1 MRDKKNK
8 HFTWKK
14 YHRWFG
20 LVLSVFMLVFCV
32 SGIILNHRQLFAD
45 CDVSRSFM
53 PPAYHIQNFNNGIIK
68 GSIRIDG
75 HADLASDDSIKTS
88 DDSIQASDDSVL
100 AYGYGGIWLTDS
112 KMKSWKDFN
121 RGLPKNVDG
130 RNIRN
135 MVQTKNGEIWCAAMM
150 DVYRF
155 DGKEWRRFPLPDNH
169 ERIADIAL
177 TKDSMSLIAMTR
189 SAVYEISGKK
199 METANNKM
207 DTASDERMATRK
219 IIAQP
224 KGFTPTVTLFK
235 TVWHLHSGAFFG
247 LTGRLVVDAIA
258 IVLIILSITG
268 IILIILPSRIRLQKR
283 LQAKEKMEKME
294 TGKERLAKEKMKKL
308 GKQMVFNAKWHNKLG
323 YATII
328 LTLWISITGMCLR
341 PPLMIPLAMNKTTEK
356 VKDGNV
362 WHDKLRAIRWDAA
375 EGNWLVS
382 TSEGFLR
389 VDEHFMHT
397 PTLLNKEQ
405 TPKVSPMGVTVF
417 ESDGKGGWLVGSFSG
432 MFRWYPEK
440 NLIVDYFTGKQN
452 IEKSMIPI
460 SSHLVSGYSKDFF
473 DGKEVVFDYSK
484 GASFG
489 NAENLR
495 NTENLRNAETKSFP
509 ASTPEVL
516 SAIPMSLWNVA
527 LELHVGR
534 CYSPFLGPLSNL
546 FVFISGLLITLVL
559 LSGYIILHRRK
570 KKSPKLPQKSL

>member
-20 LVLSVFMLVFCV
+20 LILSVFMLVFCV

-45 CDVSRSFM
+45 CDVSRSIL
-53 PPAYHIQNFNNGIIK
+53 PPAYHIQNFNNGVIK

-75 HADLASDDSIKTS
+75 HADLASAGGIKAS
-88 DDSIQASDDSVL
+88 DDSIL
-100 AYGYGGIWLTDS
+100 AYGYGGIWLTDT

-121 RGLPKNVDG
+121 RGLPENVDG

-135 MVQTKNGEIWCAAMM
+135 MVQTKDGEIWCAAMM

-155 DGKEWRRFPLPDNH
+155 DGKEWKRFPLPDNQD
-169 ERIADIAL
+169 RIADITL
-177 TKDSMSLIAMTR
+177 SQDSTSLIALTR

-199 METANNKM
+199 MKAADDKM
-207 DTASDERMATRK
+207 DAADDKMNASSKKQMATRK
-219 IIAQP
+219 IIGQP
-224 KGFTPTVTLFK
+224 EGFIPEVTLFK

-268 IILIILPSRIRLQKR
+268 IILFILPYRIRRQKR
-283 LQAKEKMEKME
+283 LQAREKMQ
-294 TGKERLAKEKMKKL
+294 KL

-323 YATII
+323 YTTII
-328 LTLWISITGMCLR
+328 LTLWLAITGMCLR

-389 VDEHFMHT
+389 VDEHFQHK
-397 PTLLNKEQ
+397 PILLNKEKA
-405 TPKVSPMGVTVF
+405 PKVSPMGVTVF

-460 SSHLVSGYSKDFF
+460 SNHLVSGYSKDFF
-473 DGKEVVFDYSK
+473 GGKEVIFDYSK
-484 GASFG
+484 GAS
-489 NAENLR
+489 LD
-495 NTENLRNAETKSFP
+495 ETT
-509 ASTPEVL
+509 STPELL
-516 SAIPMSLWNVA
+516 SATPMSLWNVA

-534 CYSPFLGPLSNL
+534 CYSPFLGPLSDL

-559 LSGYIILHRRK
+559 LSGYIILKRRK
-570 KKSPKLPQKSL
+570 QKGQKHL

>member
-45 CDVSRSFM
+45 CDVSRSIL
-53 PPAYHIQNFNNGIIK
+53 PPAYHIQNFNNGVIK

-75 HADLASDDSIKTS
+75 HADLASAGGIKAS
-88 DDSIQASDDSVL
+88 DDSIL
-100 AYGYGGIWLTDS
+100 AYGYGGIWLTDT

-121 RGLPKNVDG
+121 QGLPENVDG

-135 MVQTKNGEIWCAAMM
+135 MVQTKNGEIWCAATM

-155 DGKEWRRFPLPDNH
+155 DGKEWKMFPLADNE
-169 ERIADIAL
+169 ERITDITL
-177 TKDSMSLIAMTR
+177 TKDSTSIIAMTR

-199 METANNKM
+199 TDAANEKTNAANEKR
-207 DTASDERMATRK
+207 DAISEKTNVTRK
-219 IIAQP
+219 IIDQP
-224 KGFTPTVTLFK
+224 EGFIPEVTLFK

-268 IILIILPSRIRLQKR
+268 IILFILPYRIRRQKR
-283 LQAKEKMEKME
+283 LQAREKMQ
-294 TGKERLAKEKMKKL
+294 KL

-323 YATII
+323 YTTII
-328 LTLWISITGMCLR
+328 LTLWLAITGMCLR

-389 VDEHFMHT
+389 VDEHFQHK
-397 PTLLNKEQ
+397 PILLNKEKA
-405 TPKVSPMGVTVF
+405 PKVSPMGVTVF

-460 SSHLVSGYSKDFF
+460 SNHLVSGYSKDFF
-473 DGKEVVFDYSK
+473 GGKEVIFDYSK
-484 GASFG
+484 GAS
-489 NAENLR
+489 LD
-495 NTENLRNAETKSFP
+495 ETT
-509 ASTPEVL
+509 STPELL
-516 SAIPMSLWNVA
+516 SATPMSLWNVA

-534 CYSPFLGPLSNL
+534 CYSPFLGSLSDL

-559 LSGYIILHRRK
+559 LSGYIILKRRR

>member
-20 LVLSVFMLVFCV
+20 LILSVFMLVFCV

-45 CDVSRSFM
+45 CDVSRSIL
-53 PPAYHIQNFNNGIIK
+53 PPAYHIQNFNNGVIK
-68 GSIRIDG
+68 GSVRIDG
-75 HADLASDDSIKTS
+75 HADLASAGGIKAS
-88 DDSIQASDDSVL
+88 DDSIL
-100 AYGYGGIWLTDS
+100 AYGYGGIWLTDT

-121 RGLPKNVDG
+121 QGLPENVDG

-135 MVQTKNGEIWCAAMM
+135 MVQTKDGEIWCAATM

-155 DGKEWRRFPLPDNH
+155 DGKEWKMFPLADNE
-169 ERIADIAL
+169 ERITDITL
-177 TKDSMSLIAMTR
+177 TKDSTSIIAMTR
-189 SAVYEISGKK
+189 SAVYKISGKK
-199 METANNKM
+199 TDAANEKRDAANEKR
-207 DTASDERMATRK
+207 DAISEKTNVTRK
-219 IIAQP
+219 IIGQP
-224 KGFTPTVTLFK
+224 EGFTPMVTLFK

-268 IILIILPSRIRLQKR
+268 IILFILPYRIRRQKR
-283 LQAKEKMEKME
+283 LQAREKMQ
-294 TGKERLAKEKMKKL
+294 KL

-323 YATII
+323 YTTII
-328 LTLWISITGMCLR
+328 LTLWLAITGMCLR

-389 VDEHFMHT
+389 VDEHFQHK
-397 PTLLNKEQ
+397 PILLNKEKA
-405 TPKVSPMGVTVF
+405 PKVSPMGVTVF

-460 SSHLVSGYSKDFF
+460 SNHLVSGYSKDFF
-473 DGKEVVFDYSK
+473 GGKEVIFDYSK
-484 GASFG
+484 GASLG
-489 NAENLR
+489 K
-495 NTENLRNAETKSFP
+495 T
-509 ASTPEVL
+509 ASTPELL
-516 SAIPMSLWNVA
+516 SATPMSLWNVA

-534 CYSPFLGPLSNL
+534 CYSPFLGPLSDL

-559 LSGYIILHRRK
+559 LSGYIILKRRK
-570 KKSPKLPQKSL
+570 KKGQKQL

>member
-20 LVLSVFMLVFCV
+20 LILSVFMLVFCV

-45 CDVSRSFM
+45 CDVSRSIL
-53 PPAYHIQNFNNGIIK
+53 PPAYHIQNFNNGVIK

-75 HADLASDDSIKTS
+75 HADLASAGGIK
-88 DDSIQASDDSVL
+88 ASDDSVL
-100 AYGYGGIWLTDS
+100 AYGYGGIWLTDA

-121 RGLPKNVDG
+121 KGLPKNVDG

-155 DGKEWRRFPLPDNH
+155 NGKEWKRFPLPDNH
-169 ERIADIAL
+169 ERIADITL
-177 TKDSMSLIAMTR
+177 TKDSTSLIAMTR

-199 METANNKM
+199 MKTANDKI
-207 DTASDERMATRK
+207 DAASENLMATRK
-219 IIAQP
+219 IIGQP
-224 KGFTPTVTLFK
+224 EGFTPMVTLFK

-247 LTGRLVVDAIA
+247 LTGRLIVDAIA

-268 IILIILPSRIRLQKR
+268 IILFILPYRIRRQKR
-283 LQAKEKMEKME
+283 LQAR
-294 TGKERLAKEKMKKL
+294 ERMVKL

-341 PPLMIPLAMNKTTEK
+341 PPLMVPLAMNKTTEK

-389 VDEHFMHT
+389 VDEHFQHQ
-397 PTLLNKEQ
+397 PTLLNKEK
-405 TPKVSPMGVTVF
+405 TPKVSPMGVSVF
-417 ESDGKGGWLVGSFSG
+417 ESDGKGGWLIGSFSG

-460 SSHLVSGYSKDFF
+460 SNHLVSGYSKDFF
-473 DGKEVVFDYSK
+473 GGKEVIFDYSK
-484 GASFG
+484 GASLG
-489 NAENLR
+489 
-495 NTENLRNAETKSFP
+495 ET
-509 ASTPEVL
+509 ASTPELL
-516 SAIPMSLWNVA
+516 SATPMSLWNVA

-534 CYSPFLGPLSNL
+534 CYSPFLGPLSDL

-559 LSGYIILHRRK
+559 LSGYIILKRRK
-570 KKSPKLPQKSL
+570 KKGQKHL

>member
-20 LVLSVFMLVFCV
+20 LILSVFMLVFCV

-45 CDVSRSFM
+45 CDVSRSIL
-53 PPAYHIQNFNNGIIK
+53 PPAYHIQNFNNGVIK

-75 HADLASDDSIKTS
+75 HADLASAGGIKAS
-88 DDSIQASDDSVL
+88 DDSIL
-100 AYGYGGIWLTDS
+100 AYGYGGIWLTDT

-121 RGLPKNVDG
+121 KGLPKNVDG

-135 MVQTKNGEIWCAAMM
+135 MVQTKNGEIWCAATM

-155 DGKEWRRFPLPDNH
+155 DGKEWKMFPLADNK
-169 ERIADIAL
+169 ERITDITL
-177 TKDSMSLIAMTR
+177 TKDSTSIIAMTR

-199 METANNKM
+199 TDAANEKRDAANEKR
-207 DTASDERMATRK
+207 DAISEKTNVTHK
-219 IIAQP
+219 IIGQP
-224 KGFTPTVTLFK
+224 EGFIPEVTLFK

-268 IILIILPSRIRLQKR
+268 IILFILPYRIRRQKR
-283 LQAKEKMEKME
+283 LQAREKMQ
-294 TGKERLAKEKMKKL
+294 KL

-323 YATII
+323 YTTII
-328 LTLWISITGMCLR
+328 LTLWLAITGMCLR

-389 VDEHFMHT
+389 VDEHFQHK
-397 PTLLNKEQ
+397 PILLNKEKA
-405 TPKVSPMGVTVF
+405 PKVSPMGVTVF

-460 SSHLVSGYSKDFF
+460 SNHLVSGYSKDFL

-484 GASFG
+484 GAS
-489 NAENLR
+489 LD
-495 NTENLRNAETKSFP
+495 ETT
-509 ASTPEVL
+509 STPELL
-516 SAIPMSLWNVA
+516 SATPMSLWNVA

-534 CYSPFLGPLSNL
+534 CYSPFLGPLSDL

-559 LSGYIILHRRK
+559 LSGYIILKRRK
-570 KKSPKLPQKSL
+570 KKGQKHL

>member
-20 LVLSVFMLVFCV
+20 LILSVFMLVFCV

-45 CDVSRSFM
+45 CDVSRSFL

-68 GSIRIDG
+68 GSIKIDG
-75 HADLASDDSIKTS
+75 HADLASAGGIK
-88 DDSIQASDDSVL
+88 ASDDSVL
-100 AYGYGGIWLTDS
+100 AYGYGGIWLTDAE
-112 KMKSWKDFN
+112 MKSWKDFN
-121 RGLPKNVDG
+121 KGLPKNVDG

-155 DGKEWRRFPLPDNH
+155 DGKEWKMFPLADNK
-169 ERIADIAL
+169 ERITDITL
-177 TKDSMSLIAMTR
+177 TKDSTSIIAMTR

-199 METANNKM
+199 TDAANEKTDAANEKR
-207 DTASDERMATRK
+207 DAISEKTNVTRK
-219 IIAQP
+219 IIGQP
-224 KGFTPTVTLFK
+224 EGFIPEVTLFK
-235 TVWHLHSGAFFG
+235 TVWNLHSGAFFG
-247 LTGRLVVDAIA
+247 LAGRLVVDAIA

-268 IILIILPSRIRLQKR
+268 IILFILPYRIRRQKR
-283 LQAKEKMEKME
+283 LQAREKMQ
-294 TGKERLAKEKMKKL
+294 KL

-323 YATII
+323 YTTII
-328 LTLWISITGMCLR
+328 LTLWLAITGMCLR

-389 VDEHFMHT
+389 VDEHFQHK
-397 PTLLNKEQ
+397 PILLNKEKA
-405 TPKVSPMGVTVF
+405 PKVSPMGVTVF

-460 SSHLVSGYSKDFF
+460 SNHLVSGYSKDFF
-473 DGKEVVFDYSK
+473 GGKEVIFDYSK
-484 GASFG
+484 GAS
-489 NAENLR
+489 LD
-495 NTENLRNAETKSFP
+495 ET
-509 ASTPEVL
+509 ASTPELL
-516 SAIPMSLWNVA
+516 SATPMSLWNVA

-534 CYSPFLGPLSNL
+534 CYSPFLGPLSDL

-559 LSGYIILHRRK
+559 LSGYIILKRRK
-570 KKSPKLPQKSL
+570 KKGQKHL

>member
-45 CDVSRSFM
+45 CDVSRSIL
-53 PPAYHIQNFNNGIIK
+53 PPAYHIQNFNNGVIK

-75 HADLASDDSIKTS
+75 HADLASAGGIK
-88 DDSIQASDDSVL
+88 ASDDTIL
-100 AYGYGGIWLTDS
+100 AYGYGGIWLTDT

-121 RGLPKNVDG
+121 KGLPENVDG

-135 MVQTKNGEIWCAAMM
+135 MVQTKNGEIWCAATM

-155 DGKEWRRFPLPDNH
+155 DGKEWKMFPLADNK
-169 ERIADIAL
+169 ERITDITL
-177 TKDSMSLIAMTR
+177 TKDSTSIIAMTR

-199 METANNKM
+199 TDAANEKRDAANEKR
-207 DTASDERMATRK
+207 DAISEKTNVTRK
-219 IIAQP
+219 IIGQP
-224 KGFTPTVTLFK
+224 EGFIPEVTLFK

-268 IILIILPSRIRLQKR
+268 IILFILPYRIRRQKR
-283 LQAKEKMEKME
+283 LQAREKMQ
-294 TGKERLAKEKMKKL
+294 KL

-323 YATII
+323 YTTII
-328 LTLWISITGMCLR
+328 LTLWLAITGMCLR

-362 WHDKLRAIRWDAA
+362 WHDKLRAIRWDAT

-389 VDEHFMHT
+389 VDEHFQHK
-397 PTLLNKEQ
+397 PILLNKEKA
-405 TPKVSPMGVTVF
+405 PKVSPMGVTVF

-460 SSHLVSGYSKDFF
+460 SNHLVSGYSKDFF
-473 DGKEVVFDYSK
+473 GGKEVIFDYSK
-484 GASFG
+484 GASLG
-489 NAENLR
+489 
-495 NTENLRNAETKSFP
+495 ETT
-509 ASTPEVL
+509 STPELL
-516 SAIPMSLWNVA
+516 SATPMSLWNVA

-534 CYSPFLGPLSNL
+534 CYSPFLGPLSDL

-559 LSGYIILHRRK
+559 LSGYIILKRRK
-570 KKSPKLPQKSL
+570 KKGQKHL

>member
-20 LVLSVFMLVFCV
+20 LILSVFMLVFCV

-45 CDVSRSFM
+45 CDVSRSIL
-53 PPAYHIQNFNNGIIK
+53 PPAYHIQNFNNGVIK

-75 HADLASDDSIKTS
+75 HADLASAGGIKAS
-88 DDSIQASDDSVL
+88 DDSIL
-100 AYGYGGIWLTDS
+100 AYGYGGIWLTDT

-121 RGLPKNVDG
+121 KGLPENVDG

-135 MVQTKNGEIWCAAMM
+135 MVQTKNGEIWCAATM

-155 DGKEWRRFPLPDNH
+155 DGKEWKMFPLADNE
-169 ERIADIAL
+169 ERITDITL
-177 TKDSMSLIAMTR
+177 TKDSTSIIAMTR

-199 METANNKM
+199 TDAANEKTDAANEKR
-207 DTASDERMATRK
+207 DAISEKTNVTRK
-219 IIAQP
+219 IIGQP
-224 KGFTPTVTLFK
+224 EGFVPEVTLFK
-235 TVWHLHSGAFFG
+235 TVWNLHSGAFFG
-247 LTGRLVVDAIA
+247 LAGRLVVDAIA

-268 IILIILPSRIRLQKR
+268 IILFILPYRIRRQKR
-283 LQAKEKMEKME
+283 LQAREKMQ
-294 TGKERLAKEKMKKL
+294 KL

-323 YATII
+323 YTTII
-328 LTLWISITGMCLR
+328 LTLWLAITGMCLR

-389 VDEHFMHT
+389 VDEHFQHK
-397 PTLLNKEQ
+397 PILLNKEKA
-405 TPKVSPMGVTVF
+405 PKVSPMGVNVF
-417 ESDGKGGWLVGSFSG
+417 ESDGKGGWLIGSFSG
-432 MFRWYPEK
+432 MFRWNPEK
-440 NLIVDYFTGKQN
+440 NLIVDYFTGKANQG
-452 IEKSMIPI
+452 KSMIPI
-460 SSHLVSGYSKDFF
+460 SSSLVSGYSKDFF
-473 DGKEVVFDYSK
+473 GGKEVVFDYSK
-484 GASFG
+484 GASLG
-489 NAENLR
+489 
-495 NTENLRNAETKSFP
+495 ET
-509 ASTPEVL
+509 ASTPELL
-516 SAIPMSLWNVA
+516 SATPMSLWNVA

-534 CYSPFLGPLSNL
+534 CYSPFLVPLSDL

-559 LSGYIILHRRK
+559 LSGYIILKRRK
-570 KKSPKLPQKSL
+570 KKGQKHL

>member
-20 LVLSVFMLVFCV
+20 LILSVFMLVFCV

-45 CDVSRSFM
+45 CDVSRSFL
-53 PPAYHIQNFNNGIIK
+53 PLAYHIQNFNNGVIK

-75 HADLASDDSIKTS
+75 HADLASAGGIKAS
-88 DDSIQASDDSVL
+88 DDSIL
-100 AYGYGGIWLTDS
+100 AYGYGGIWLTDT

-121 RGLPKNVDG
+121 KGLPENVDG

-135 MVQTKNGEIWCAAMM
+135 MVQTKNGEIWCAATM

-155 DGKEWRRFPLPDNH
+155 DGKEWKMFPLADNK
-169 ERIADIAL
+169 ERITDITL
-177 TKDSMSLIAMTR
+177 TKDSTSIIAMTR

-199 METANNKM
+199 TDAANEKRDAISEKTDAISEKTNV
-207 DTASDERMATRK
+207 TRK
-219 IIAQP
+219 IIGQP
-224 KGFTPTVTLFK
+224 EGFIPEVTLFK

-268 IILIILPSRIRLQKR
+268 IILFILPYRIRRQKR
-283 LQAKEKMEKME
+283 LQAR
-294 TGKERLAKEKMKKL
+294 ERMVKL

-389 VDEHFMHT
+389 VDEHFQHK
-397 PTLLNKEQ
+397 PILLNKEKA
-405 TPKVSPMGVTVF
+405 PKVSPMGVTVF

-460 SSHLVSGYSKDFF
+460 SNHLVSGYSKDFF
-473 DGKEVVFDYSK
+473 GGKEVIFDYSK
-484 GASFG
+484 GAS
-489 NAENLR
+489 LD
-495 NTENLRNAETKSFP
+495 ET
-509 ASTPEVL
+509 ASTPELL
-516 SAIPMSLWNVA
+516 SATPMSLWNVA

-534 CYSPFLGPLSNL
+534 CYPPFLGPLSDL

-559 LSGYIILHRRK
+559 LSGYIILKRRK
-570 KKSPKLPQKSL
+570 KKGQKHL

>member
-1 MRDKKNK
+1 MKSPNFFSKKVENPLFLPMAKAFQIIIFRYCRGRKIPLTLQPNYKNIKEEIMRDKKNK

-45 CDVSRSFM
+45 CDVSRSIL

-68 GSIRIDG
+68 GSI
-75 HADLASDDSIKTS
+75 K
-88 DDSIQASDDSVL
+88 ASDDSVL

-121 RGLPKNVDG
+121 KGLPENVDG

-155 DGKEWRRFPLPDNH
+155 DGKEWKRFPLPDNH
-169 ERIADIAL
+169 ERIAEIAL

-199 METANNKM
+199 MKTANDKI
-207 DTASDERMATRK
+207 DAASENLMATRK
-219 IIAQP
+219 IIGQP
-224 KGFTPTVTLFK
+224 EGFTPMVTLFK

-268 IILIILPSRIRLQKR
+268 IILFILPYRIRRQKR
-283 LQAKEKMEKME
+283 LQAREKMQ
-294 TGKERLAKEKMKKL
+294 KL

-341 PPLMIPLAMNKTTEK
+341 PPLMVPLAMNKTTEK

-389 VDEHFMHT
+389 VDEHFQHK
-397 PTLLNKEQ
+397 PILLNKEKA
-405 TPKVSPMGVTVF
+405 PKVSPMGVTVF

-460 SSHLVSGYSKDFF
+460 SNHLVSGYSKDFF
-473 DGKEVVFDYSK
+473 GGKEVIFDYSK
-484 GASFG
+484 GAS
-489 NAENLR
+489 LD
-495 NTENLRNAETKSFP
+495 ET
-509 ASTPEVL
+509 ASTPELL
-516 SAIPMSLWNVA
+516 SATPMSLWNVA

-534 CYSPFLGPLSNL
+534 CYSPFLGPFSDL

>member
-45 CDVSRSFM
+45 CDVSRSIL
-53 PPAYHIQNFNNGIIK
+53 PPAYHIQNFNNGVIK

-75 HADLASDDSIKTS
+75 HADLASAGGIK
-88 DDSIQASDDSVL
+88 ASDDTIL
-100 AYGYGGIWLTDS
+100 AYGYGGIWLTDT

-121 RGLPKNVDG
+121 KGLPENVDG

-135 MVQTKNGEIWCAAMM
+135 MVQTKNGEIWCAATM

-155 DGKEWRRFPLPDNH
+155 DGKEWKMFPLADNK
-169 ERIADIAL
+169 ERITDITL
-177 TKDSMSLIAMTR
+177 TKDSTSIIAMTR

-199 METANNKM
+199 TDAANEKRDAANEKR
-207 DTASDERMATRK
+207 DAISEKTNVTRK
-219 IIAQP
+219 IIGQP
-224 KGFTPTVTLFK
+224 EGFIPEVTLFK

-268 IILIILPSRIRLQKR
+268 IILFILPYRIRRQKR
-283 LQAKEKMEKME
+283 LQAREKMQ
-294 TGKERLAKEKMKKL
+294 KL

-323 YATII
+323 YTTII
-328 LTLWISITGMCLR
+328 LTLWLAITGMCLR

-375 EGNWLVS
+375 EENWLVS

-389 VDEHFMHT
+389 VDEHFQHK
-397 PTLLNKEQ
+397 PILLNKEKA
-405 TPKVSPMGVTVF
+405 PKVSPMGVTVF

-460 SSHLVSGYSKDFF
+460 SNHLVSGYSKDFF
-473 DGKEVVFDYSK
+473 GGKEVIFDYSK
-484 GASFG
+484 GASLG
-489 NAENLR
+489 
-495 NTENLRNAETKSFP
+495 ETT
-509 ASTPEVL
+509 STPELL
-516 SAIPMSLWNVA
+516 SATPMSLWNVA

-534 CYSPFLGPLSNL
+534 CYSPFLGPLSDL

-559 LSGYIILHRRK
+559 LSGYIILKRRK
-570 KKSPKLPQKSL
+570 KKGQKHL

>member
-20 LVLSVFMLVFCV
+20 LILSVFMLVFCV

-45 CDVSRSFM
+45 CDVSRSIL
-53 PPAYHIQNFNNGIIK
+53 PPAYHIQNFNNGVIK

-75 HADLASDDSIKTS
+75 HADLASAGGIK
-88 DDSIQASDDSVL
+88 ASDDSVL
-100 AYGYGGIWLTDS
+100 AYGYGGIWLTDAE
-112 KMKSWKDFN
+112 MKSWKDFN
-121 RGLPKNVDG
+121 KGLPKNVDG

-155 DGKEWRRFPLPDNH
+155 DGKEWKMFPLADNE
-169 ERIADIAL
+169 ERITDITL
-177 TKDSMSLIAMTR
+177 TKDSTSIIAMTR

-199 METANNKM
+199 TDAANEKTNAANEKR
-207 DTASDERMATRK
+207 DAISEKTNVTRK
-219 IIAQP
+219 IIGQP
-224 KGFTPTVTLFK
+224 EGFIPEVTLFK

-268 IILIILPSRIRLQKR
+268 IILFILPYRIRRQKR
-283 LQAKEKMEKME
+283 LQAREKMQ
-294 TGKERLAKEKMKKL
+294 KL

-323 YATII
+323 YTTII
-328 LTLWISITGMCLR
+328 LTLWLAITGMCLR

-389 VDEHFMHT
+389 VDEHFQHK
-397 PTLLNKEQ
+397 PILLNKEKA
-405 TPKVSPMGVTVF
+405 PKVSPMGVTVF
-417 ESDGKGGWLVGSFSG
+417 ESDGKGDWLVGSFSG

-460 SSHLVSGYSKDFF
+460 SNHLVSGYSKDFF
-473 DGKEVVFDYSK
+473 GGKEVTFDYSK
-484 GASFG
+484 GAS
-489 NAENLR
+489 LD
-495 NTENLRNAETKSFP
+495 ETT
-509 ASTPEVL
+509 STPELL
-516 SAIPMSLWNVA
+516 SATPMSLWNVA

-534 CYSPFLGPLSNL
+534 CYSPFLGPLSDL

-559 LSGYIILHRRK
+559 LSGYIILKRRK
-570 KKSPKLPQKSL
+570 KKGQKHL

>member
-1 MRDKKNK
+1 MREKKK
-8 HFTWKK
+8 KRFTWKK

-32 SGIILNHRQLFAD
+32 SGIILNHRQLFAG
-45 CDVSRSFM
+45 CEVSRSLM
-53 PPAYHIQNFNNGIIK
+53 PSAYHIKDFNNGIIK
-68 GSIRIDG
+68 GSLKINHRICKIPVD
-75 HADLASDDSIKTS
+75 AIPASEDSI
-88 DDSIQASDDSVL
+88 L
-100 AYGYGGIWLTDS
+100 AYGYGGVWLTDAE
-112 KMKSWKDFN
+112 MKTWKDFN
-121 RGLPKNVDG
+121 KGLPQNVDG

-135 MVQTKNGEIWCAAMM
+135 IVQTKDGEIWCAAMM

-155 DGKEWRRFPLPDNH
+155 DGKEWKMFPLADNE
-169 ERIADIAL
+169 ERIADITL
-177 TKDSMSLIAMTR
+177 SKDSASIIAMTR

-199 METANNKM
+199 TDAANEKR
-207 DTASDERMATRK
+207 DAISEKTSVTRK
-219 IIAQP
+219 IIGQP
-224 KGFTPTVTLFK
+224 EGFVPEVTLFK
-235 TVWHLHSGAFFG
+235 TVWNLHSGAFFG

-268 IILIILPSRIRLQKR
+268 IILFILPYRIRRQKR
-283 LQAKEKMEKME
+283 LQAREKM
-294 TGKERLAKEKMKKL
+294 LKL

-323 YATII
+323 YTTII
-328 LTLWISITGMCLR
+328 LTLWLAITGMCLR

-356 VKDGNV
+356 VKNGNV

-389 VDEHFMHT
+389 VDEHFCQK
-397 PTLLNKEQ
+397 PVLLDKKQ
-405 TPKVSPMGVTVF
+405 SPKISPMGVNVF
-417 ESDGKGGWLVGSFSG
+417 ESDGKGGWLIGSFSG
-432 MFRWYPEK
+432 MFRWNPEK
-440 NLIVDYFTGKQN
+440 NLIVDYFTGKANQG
-452 IEKSMIPI
+452 KSMIPI

-473 DGKEVVFDYSK
+473 NGKEVVFDYSK
-484 GASFG
+484 GASLG
-489 NAENLR
+489 E
-495 NTENLRNAETKSFP
+495 TENLRNAEPKSFP

-534 CYSPFLGPLSNL
+534 CYSPFLGPLSDL

>member
-20 LVLSVFMLVFCV
+20 LILSVFMLVFCV

-45 CDVSRSFM
+45 CDVSRSIL

-68 GSIRIDG
+68 GSIKIDG
-75 HADLASDDSIKTS
+75 HADLASAGGIKAS
-88 DDSIQASDDSVL
+88 DDSIL
-100 AYGYGGIWLTDS
+100 AYGYGGIWLTDT

-121 RGLPKNVDG
+121 KGLPENVDG

-135 MVQTKNGEIWCAAMM
+135 MVQTKNGEIWCAATM

-155 DGKEWRRFPLPDNH
+155 DGKEWKMFPLADNE
-169 ERIADIAL
+169 ERITDITL
-177 TKDSMSLIAMTR
+177 TKDSTSIIAMTR

-199 METANNKM
+199 TDAANEKRDAANEKT
-207 DTASDERMATRK
+207 DAISEKTNVTRK
-219 IIAQP
+219 IIGQP
-224 KGFTPTVTLFK
+224 EGFIPEVTLFK

-268 IILIILPSRIRLQKR
+268 IILFILPYRIRRQKR
-283 LQAKEKMEKME
+283 LQAREKMQ
-294 TGKERLAKEKMKKL
+294 KL

-323 YATII
+323 YTTII
-328 LTLWISITGMCLR
+328 LTLWLAITGMCLR

-389 VDEHFMHT
+389 VDEHFQHK
-397 PTLLNKEQ
+397 PILLNKEKA
-405 TPKVSPMGVTVF
+405 PKVSPMGVTVF

-460 SSHLVSGYSKDFF
+460 SNHLVSGYSKDFF
-473 DGKEVVFDYSK
+473 GGKEVIFDYSK
-484 GASFG
+484 GAS
-489 NAENLR
+489 LD
-495 NTENLRNAETKSFP
+495 ET
-509 ASTPEVL
+509 ASTPELL
-516 SAIPMSLWNVA
+516 SATPMSLWNVA

-534 CYSPFLGPLSNL
+534 CYSPFLGPLSDL

-559 LSGYIILHRRK
+559 LSGYIILKRRK
-570 KKSPKLPQKSL
+570 KKGQKHL

>member
-1 MRDKKNK
+1 MREKKK
-8 HFTWKK
+8 KRFTWKK

-32 SGIILNHRQLFAD
+32 SGIILNHRQLFAG
-45 CDVSRSFM
+45 CEVSRSLM
-53 PPAYHIQNFNNGIIK
+53 PSAYHIKDFNNGIIK
-68 GSIRIDG
+68 GSLKINHRICKIPVDTIP
-75 HADLASDDSIKTS
+75 ASDDSI
-88 DDSIQASDDSVL
+88 L
-100 AYGYGGIWLTDS
+100 AYGYGGVWLTDAE
-112 KMKSWKDFN
+112 MKTWKDFN
-121 RGLPKNVDG
+121 KGLPQNVDG

-135 MVQTKNGEIWCAAMM
+135 IVQTKDGEIWCAAMM

-155 DGKEWRRFPLPDNH
+155 DGKEWKMFPLADNE
-169 ERIADIAL
+169 ERIADITL
-177 TKDSMSLIAMTR
+177 TKDSTSIIAMTR

-199 METANNKM
+199 TDAANEKR
-207 DTASDERMATRK
+207 DAISEKTSVTRK
-219 IIAQP
+219 IIGQP
-224 KGFTPTVTLFK
+224 EGFVPEVTLFK
-235 TVWHLHSGAFFG
+235 TVWNLHSGAFFG

-268 IILIILPSRIRLQKR
+268 IILFILPYRIRRQKR
-283 LQAKEKMEKME
+283 LQAKEKMQ
-294 TGKERLAKEKMKKL
+294 KL

-323 YATII
+323 YTTII
-328 LTLWISITGMCLR
+328 LTLWLAITGMCLR

-356 VKDGNV
+356 VKNGNV

-389 VDEHFMHT
+389 VDEHFCQK
-397 PTLLNKEQ
+397 PVLLDKKQ
-405 TPKVSPMGVTVF
+405 SPKISPMGVNVF
-417 ESDGKGGWLVGSFSG
+417 ESDGKGGWLIGSFSG
-432 MFRWYPEK
+432 MFRWNPEK
-440 NLIVDYFTGKQN
+440 NLIVDYFTGKANQG
-452 IEKSMIPI
+452 KSMIPI
-460 SSHLVSGYSKDFF
+460 SSSLVSGYSKDFF
-473 DGKEVVFDYSK
+473 GGKEVVFDYSK
-484 GASFG
+484 GASLG
-489 NAENLR
+489 E
-495 NTENLRNAETKSFP
+495 TENLRNAEPKSFP

-534 CYSPFLGPLSNL
+534 CYSPFLGPLSDL

>member
-45 CDVSRSFM
+45 CDVSRSFL

-68 GSIRIDG
+68 GSIKIDG
-75 HADLASDDSIKTS
+75 HADLASAGGIKAS
-88 DDSIQASDDSVL
+88 DDSIL
-100 AYGYGGIWLTDS
+100 AYGYGGIWLTDT

-121 RGLPKNVDG
+121 KGLPENVDG

-135 MVQTKNGEIWCAAMM
+135 MVQTKNGEIWCAATM

-155 DGKEWRRFPLPDNH
+155 DGKEWKMFPLADNK
-169 ERIADIAL
+169 ERITDITL
-177 TKDSMSLIAMTR
+177 TKDSTSIIAMTR

-199 METANNKM
+199 TDAANEKRDAANEKR
-207 DTASDERMATRK
+207 DAISEKTNVTRK
-219 IIAQP
+219 IIGQP
-224 KGFTPTVTLFK
+224 EGFIPEVTLFK

-268 IILIILPSRIRLQKR
+268 IILFILPYRIRRQKR
-283 LQAKEKMEKME
+283 LQAREKMQ
-294 TGKERLAKEKMKKL
+294 KL

-323 YATII
+323 YTTII
-328 LTLWISITGMCLR
+328 LTLWLAITGMCLR

-460 SSHLVSGYSKDFF
+460 SNHLVSGYSKDFF
-473 DGKEVVFDYSK
+473 GGKEVIFDYSK
-484 GASFG
+484 GAS
-489 NAENLR
+489 LD
-495 NTENLRNAETKSFP
+495 ET
-509 ASTPEVL
+509 ASTPELL
-516 SAIPMSLWNVA
+516 SATPMSLWNVA

-534 CYSPFLGPLSNL
+534 CYSPFLGPLSDL

-559 LSGYIILHRRK
+559 LSGYIILKRRK
-570 KKSPKLPQKSL
+570 KKGQKHL

>member
-20 LVLSVFMLVFCV
+20 LILSVFMLVFCV

-45 CDVSRSFM
+45 CDVSRSIL
-53 PPAYHIQNFNNGIIK
+53 PPAYHIQNFNNGVIK

-75 HADLASDDSIKTS
+75 HADLASAGGIKASAGGIKAS
-88 DDSIQASDDSVL
+88 DDSIL
-100 AYGYGGIWLTDS
+100 AYGYGGIWLTDT

-121 RGLPKNVDG
+121 KGLPENVDG

-135 MVQTKNGEIWCAAMM
+135 MVQTKNGEIWCAATM

-155 DGKEWRRFPLPDNH
+155 DGKEWKMFPLADNK
-169 ERIADIAL
+169 ERITDITL
-177 TKDSMSLIAMTR
+177 TKDSTSIIAMTR

-199 METANNKM
+199 TDAANEKRDAANEKR
-207 DTASDERMATRK
+207 DAISEKTNVTRK
-219 IIAQP
+219 IIGQP
-224 KGFTPTVTLFK
+224 EGFIPEVTLFK

-268 IILIILPSRIRLQKR
+268 IILFILPYRIRRQKR
-283 LQAKEKMEKME
+283 LQAREKMQ
-294 TGKERLAKEKMKKL
+294 KL

-323 YATII
+323 YTTII
-328 LTLWISITGMCLR
+328 LTLWLAITGMCLR

-389 VDEHFMHT
+389 VDEHFQHK
-397 PTLLNKEQ
+397 PILLNKEKA
-405 TPKVSPMGVTVF
+405 PKVSPMGVTVF

-460 SSHLVSGYSKDFF
+460 SNHLVSGYSKDFF
-473 DGKEVVFDYSK
+473 GGKEVIFDYSK
-484 GASFG
+484 GAS
-489 NAENLR
+489 LD
-495 NTENLRNAETKSFP
+495 ET
-509 ASTPEVL
+509 ASTPELL
-516 SAIPMSLWNVA
+516 SATPMSLWNVA

-534 CYSPFLGPLSNL
+534 CYSPFLGPLSDL

-559 LSGYIILHRRK
+559 LSGYIILKRRK
-570 KKSPKLPQKSL
+570 KKGQKHL

>member
-20 LVLSVFMLVFCV
+20 LILSVFMLVFCV

-45 CDVSRSFM
+45 CDVSRSIL
-53 PPAYHIQNFNNGIIK
+53 PPAYHIQNFNNGVIK

-75 HADLASDDSIKTS
+75 HADLASAGGIKAS
-88 DDSIQASDDSVL
+88 DDSIL
-100 AYGYGGIWLTDS
+100 AYGYGGIWLTDT

-121 RGLPKNVDG
+121 QGLPENVDG

-135 MVQTKNGEIWCAAMM
+135 MVQTKNGEIWCAATM

-155 DGKEWRRFPLPDNH
+155 DGKEWKMFPLADNE
-169 ERIADIAL
+169 ERITDITL
-177 TKDSMSLIAMTR
+177 TKDSTSIIAMTR

-199 METANNKM
+199 TDAAKEKTNAANEKRDAISEKTNV
-207 DTASDERMATRK
+207 TRK
-219 IIAQP
+219 IIGQP
-224 KGFTPTVTLFK
+224 EGFIPEVTLFK

-268 IILIILPSRIRLQKR
+268 IILFILPYRIRRQKR
-283 LQAKEKMEKME
+283 LQAREKMQ
-294 TGKERLAKEKMKKL
+294 KL

-323 YATII
+323 YTTII
-328 LTLWISITGMCLR
+328 LTLWLAITGMCLR

-389 VDEHFMHT
+389 VDEHFQHK
-397 PTLLNKEQ
+397 PILLNKEKA
-405 TPKVSPMGVTVF
+405 PKVSPMGVTVF

-460 SSHLVSGYSKDFF
+460 SNHLVSGYSKDFF
-473 DGKEVVFDYSK
+473 GGKEVIFDYSK
-484 GASFG
+484 GA
-489 NAENLR
+489 NLD
-495 NTENLRNAETKSFP
+495 ET
-509 ASTPEVL
+509 ASTPELL
-516 SAIPMSLWNVA
+516 SATPMSLWNVA

-534 CYSPFLGPLSNL
+534 CYSPFLGPLSDL

-559 LSGYIILHRRK
+559 LSGYIILHRRM
-570 KKSPKLPQKSL
+570 KKSPKLPRKSL

>member
-20 LVLSVFMLVFCV
+20 LILSVFMLVFCV

-45 CDVSRSFM
+45 CDVSRSIL
-53 PPAYHIQNFNNGIIK
+53 PPAYHIQNFNNGVIK
-68 GSIRIDG
+68 GSVRIDG
-75 HADLASDDSIKTS
+75 HADLASAGGIKAS
-88 DDSIQASDDSVL
+88 DDSIL
-100 AYGYGGIWLTDS
+100 AYGYGGIWLTDT

-121 RGLPKNVDG
+121 KGLPENVDG

-135 MVQTKNGEIWCAAMM
+135 MVQTKNGEIWCAATM

-155 DGKEWRRFPLPDNH
+155 DGKEWKMFPLADNE
-169 ERIADIAL
+169 ERITDITL
-177 TKDSMSLIAMTR
+177 TKDSTSIIAMTR

-199 METANNKM
+199 TDAAKEKTNAANEKTDAISEKTNV
-207 DTASDERMATRK
+207 TRK
-219 IIAQP
+219 IIGQP
-224 KGFTPTVTLFK
+224 EGFTPMVTLFK

-268 IILIILPSRIRLQKR
+268 IILFILPYRIRRQKR
-283 LQAKEKMEKME
+283 LQAREKMQ
-294 TGKERLAKEKMKKL
+294 KL

-323 YATII
+323 YTTII
-328 LTLWISITGMCLR
+328 LTLWLAITGMCLR

-389 VDEHFMHT
+389 VDEHFQHK
-397 PTLLNKEQ
+397 PILLNKEKA
-405 TPKVSPMGVTVF
+405 PKVSPMGVTVF

-460 SSHLVSGYSKDFF
+460 SNHLVSGYSKDFF
-473 DGKEVVFDYSK
+473 GGKEVIFDYSK
-484 GASFG
+484 GAS
-489 NAENLR
+489 LD
-495 NTENLRNAETKSFP
+495 ET
-509 ASTPEVL
+509 ASTPELL
-516 SAIPMSLWNVA
+516 SATPMSLWNVA

-534 CYSPFLGPLSNL
+534 CYSPFLGPLSDL

-559 LSGYIILHRRK
+559 LSGYIILKRRKK

>member
-20 LVLSVFMLVFCV
+20 LILSVFMLVFCV

-45 CDVSRSFM
+45 CDVSRSIL
-53 PPAYHIQNFNNGIIK
+53 PPAYHIQNFNNGVIK

-75 HADLASDDSIKTS
+75 HADLASAGGIK
-88 DDSIQASDDSVL
+88 ASDDTIL
-100 AYGYGGIWLTDS
+100 AYGYGGIWLTDT

-121 RGLPKNVDG
+121 KGLPENVDG

-135 MVQTKNGEIWCAAMM
+135 MVQTKNGEIWCAATM

-155 DGKEWRRFPLPDNH
+155 DGKEWKMFPLADNK
-169 ERIADIAL
+169 ERITDITL
-177 TKDSMSLIAMTR
+177 TKDSTSIIAMTR

-199 METANNKM
+199 TDAANEKRDAANEKR
-207 DTASDERMATRK
+207 DAISEKTNVTRK
-219 IIAQP
+219 IIGQP
-224 KGFTPTVTLFK
+224 EGFVPEVTLFK
-235 TVWHLHSGAFFG
+235 TVWNLHSGAFFG
-247 LTGRLVVDAIA
+247 LAGRLVVDAIA

-268 IILIILPSRIRLQKR
+268 IILFILPYRIRRQKR
-283 LQAKEKMEKME
+283 LQAREKMQ
-294 TGKERLAKEKMKKL
+294 KL

-323 YATII
+323 YTTII
-328 LTLWISITGMCLR
+328 LTLWLAITGMCLR

-389 VDEHFMHT
+389 VDEHFQHK
-397 PTLLNKEQ
+397 PILLNKEKA
-405 TPKVSPMGVTVF
+405 PKVSPMGVTVF

-460 SSHLVSGYSKDFF
+460 SNHLVSGYSKDFF
-473 DGKEVVFDYSK
+473 GGKEVIFDYSK
-484 GASFG
+484 GAS
-489 NAENLR
+489 LD
-495 NTENLRNAETKSFP
+495 ETT
-509 ASTPEVL
+509 STPELL
-516 SAIPMSLWNVA
+516 SATPMSLWNVA

-534 CYSPFLGPLSNL
+534 CYSPFLGPLSDL

-559 LSGYIILHRRK
+559 LSGYIILKRRK
-570 KKSPKLPQKSL
+570 KKGQKHL